1 MRRKLVSPLSWND
14 RPETM
19 KVRSAFLCIAM
30 LFLIALIPFT
40 PKNAWAHT
48 EDHNSTTR
56 PAGKIEIDEKLGM
69 QAPLTATFRD
79 EYGNQVRL
87 ADLTKRPTVIAL
99 VYLSCTHSCPI
110 LLSGL
115 AEVLGKLDAVPGR
128 DYSVLTIS
136 FDDRDTPEIARD
148 KKRNYLKIIGRPF
161 PEETWK
167 FLTGDHETIRQFSD
181 AVGFSY
187 RREIEGFSHP
197 IALIV
202 LAPGGKIVRYIY
214 GASFLPFD
222 LSMAIAE
229 ASKGEVGLTTRR
241 LLLICYSYDP
251 LKKTYVF
258 NILRIAGAGMVL
270 AFAAFIFFL
279 FKSGRKRQK
288 TV

>member
-1 MRRKLVSPLSWND
+1 MRAQR
-14 RPETM
+14 
-19 KVRSAFLCIAM
+19 AALCIAM
-30 LFLIALIPFT
+30 LFLMVLLPFT

-48 EDHNSTTR
+48 EDPGSISR
-56 PAGKIEIDEKLGM
+56 PVGKIEIDEKLGM
-69 QAPLTATFRD
+69 QVPLTATFRD
-79 EYGNQVRL
+79 EHGNQVRL
-87 ADLTKRPTVIAL
+87 GDLIKKPAVVAL
-99 VYLSCTHSCPI
+99 VYLSCTHTCPM

-115 AEVLGKLDAVPGR
+115 SEVLGKLDAVPGR

-136 FDDRDTPEIARD
+136 FDDRDTPETARD

-167 FLTGDHETIRQFSD
+167 FLTGDHENIRQFSD
-181 AVGFSY
+181 SVGFSY
-187 RREIEGFSHP
+187 RREVEGFSHP

-258 NILRIAGAGMVL
+258 NILTIAGAGMVL
-270 AFAAFIFFL
+270 AFAALVFFL
-279 FKSGRKRQK
+279 FKSGKKQ
-288 TV
+288 